1 MFRDV
6 DMTGVLFTPPESHG
20 LDIHAK
26 KRCCAALTPTA
37 LRLKCS
43 RVPPLKG
50 GTFRFDRVI
59 VSIRV
64 IDATAPMRA
73 S

>member
-1 MFRDV
+1 
-6 DMTGVLFTPPESHG
+6 MTGVFLAPPESYG
-20 LDIHAK
+20 LDFSRE
-26 KRCCAALTPTA
+26 KRCCAALTLTA

-50 GTFRFDRVI
+50 GTFRFDPG
-59 VSIRV
+59 V